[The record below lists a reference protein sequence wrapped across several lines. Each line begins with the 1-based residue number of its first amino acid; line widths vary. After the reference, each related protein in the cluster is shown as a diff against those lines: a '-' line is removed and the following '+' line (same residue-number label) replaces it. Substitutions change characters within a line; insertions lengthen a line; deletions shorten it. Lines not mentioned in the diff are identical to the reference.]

1 MTIGIVGN
9 PDKAGL
15 SAAVTGLVTR
25 LDGMGVPFV
34 IDRKVLPLLG
44 APAAGRWER
53 AARDLQAC
61 IEDSDLLIAFGGDG
75 TMLGVARE
83 IGAREIPLLGVN
95 LGKLGFLAELNP
107 DELDSAIPE
116 ILAGKFPVEDRTV
129 LEATTPALPGGKIM
143 AINDVVIDKS
153 HSPRLIDLE
162 TYIDGAYAATYRGD
176 GLIVSTP
183 TGSTAY
189 ALSNGGPIVTPGSD
203 VLGITPISPHT
214 LGGRPLII
222 PEWSVIRI
230 IAYSPSD
237 EVMVSADGKVEV
249 LAAPPVEIT
258 IRRAAH
264 TIRLL
269 RRPDQTYFDVLRAK
283 LLWVQDARKG

>member
-9 PDKAGL
+9 PDKPGL
-15 SAAVTGLVTR
+15 SAAVAALASR
-25 LDGMGVPFV
+25 LASLGVPFV
-34 IDRKVLPLLG
+34 IDVKLLPLLG
-44 APAAGRWER
+44 QAVVGRWGE
-53 AARDLQAC
+53 AARDLPAC
-61 IEDSDLLIAFGGDG
+61 IDDSDLLIAFGGDG

-83 IGAREIPLLGVN
+83 IGARGTPLLGVN

-107 DELDSAIPE
+107 DELEAAIPE

-129 LEATTPALPGGKIM
+129 LEATTPAMPGARIM
-143 AINDVVIDKS
+143 AINDIVIDKS

-162 TYIDGAYAATYRGD
+162 TYIDGAFAATYRGD

-230 IAYSPSD
+230 VAYSPSD

-249 LAAPPVEIT
+249 LAAPPLEIT

-264 TIRLL
+264 SVRLL
-269 RRPDQTYFDVLRAK
+269 RRPDQTYFDVLR
-283 LLWVQDARKG
+283 

>member
-1 MTIGIVGN
+1 MTIGVVGN
-9 PDKAGL
+9 PDKPGL
-15 SAAVTGLVTR
+15 SAAVGTLLGR
-25 LDGMGVPFV
+25 LERLGVPFV
-34 IDRKVLPLLG
+34 LDRDLVPLLG
-44 APAAGRWER
+44 KQAGGETWAGAGR
-53 AARDLQAC
+53 ALQTC
-61 IEDSDLLIAFGGDG
+61 IEDADLLIAFGGDG
-75 TMLGVARE
+75 TMLGIARD
-83 IGAREIPLLGVN
+83 IGARGTPLLGVN

-107 DELDSAIPE
+107 EELDSAIPD
-116 ILAGKFPVEDRTV
+116 ILDGKFQVEDRTV
-129 LEATTPALPGGKIM
+129 LEATTPALPGARVT

-162 TYIDGAYAATYRGD
+162 TYIDGAFAATYRGD
-176 GLIVSTP
+176 GLIISTP

-222 PEWSVIRI
+222 PEWSAIRI
-230 IAYSPSD
+230 VAYSQSD

-249 LAAPPVEIT
+249 LAAPPLEVT
-258 IRRAAH
+258 IRRATH

-269 RRPDQTYFDVLRAK
+269 RRPDRTYFDVLRAK
-283 LLWVQDARKG
+283 LLWVQDARR